1 MSTTFPNFS
10 PTFLQKYG
18 FWRLCAQLFFCL
30 CGTELFVFFQQRFQV
45 LAGKALRHCSHLFR
59 GTLGHDEAAGT
70 AALGAQINDMVGA
83 LDEVEVV
90 LDDNDRIARVH
101 QLLRQRNT
109 AHAGTARPQ

>member
-1 MSTTFPNFS
+1 MSTTFPKFS

-45 LAGKALRHCSHLFR
+45 LAGKALWHCSHLFR
-59 GTLGHDEAAGT
+59 GALGHDEAAGT

-90 LDDNDRIARVH
+90 LDDNDGIARVH
-101 QLLRQRNT
+101 QLLQHLNEAVDRV
-109 AHAGTARPQ
+109 